1 MACPDGQ
8 LVDQNILFG
17 GRQHFPRGIH
27 SFPFLDLLQKF
38 TKVMSLI
45 SVIVWLLGSETWPPG
60 HLLSKLLRAQFIP
73 AAGKSP
79 KLWIGHNRRTQI
91 FVLHAT
97 FRGESPPLEIGPRQ
111 SILPHCPAFQSLRP
125 PKARNPEGVPFA
137 HLRIG
142 PTGLRWAVFEWIRH
156 GWPPDGCRDANTQA
170 PWRSA

>member
-8 LVDQNILFG
+8 WVDQNILFG
-17 GRQHFPRGIH
+17 GRQHFLRGIH
-27 SFPFLDLLQKF
+27 SFPFLDLLQIF
-38 TKVMSLI
+38 TKVISLMS
-45 SVIVWLLGSETWPPG
+45 SIVWLLGSETWPPG

-73 AAGKSP
+73 GARKSP
-79 KLWIGHNRRTQI
+79 RLWIGHNRRIQK

-125 PKARNPEGVPFA
+125 PKARNPEGVPVA

-142 PTGLRWAVFEWIRH
+142 PTGLRWAVFEWMRH
-156 GWPPDGCRDANTQA
+156 GWSPDG
-170 PWRSA
+170 